1 MRDTKK
7 PNSATMAAELI
18 EEQLGALPISITAIA
33 QAFSSG
39 KVAPLPLKR
48 RLSLVK
54 TGSGGNIVADKAP
67 QTEDGLSAEA
77 ARIPHSQSEC
87 LRVVVGNALL
97 AVGMFMKEHDM
108 LSMRTPEFQ
117 FLAHVVTAILNGN
130 RFRIAPGYM
139 PVASFDGLVID
150 ESLDG
155 MPLFGEEQACGFI
168 ELGDALALLQWL
180 ARYLRGEKNYV
191 SGGDAG

>member
-1 MRDTKK
+1 MRDTPK
-7 PNSATMAAELI
+7 PNSATRAAELI
-18 EEQLGALPISITAIA
+18 EEQLNALPISIAAIA

-39 KVAPLPLKR
+39 KLAPLSLKR
-48 RLSLVK
+48 KLSLVK

-67 QTEDGLSAEA
+67 PTADGRLPDEV
-77 ARIPHSQSEC
+77 RMPRSQSEC

-97 AVGMFMKEHDM
+97 AVGMFMRERDM

-117 FLAHVVTAILNGN
+117 FLAHVVAAILNGN
-130 RFRIAPGYM
+130 RFSIAPGYM
-139 PVASFDGLVID
+139 PTASFDGLVID

-155 MPLFGEEQACGFI
+155 QLLFGDEAHRGFI
-168 ELGDALALLQWL
+168 ELGDAVALLQWL
-180 ARYLRGEKNYV
+180 ARYLRGERNYV